1 LRLRALQILCK
12 YTAMQ
17 DYSIKRFSLLFIV
30 SICFLISCR
39 NNDNNVEVLSS
50 AHSVKIFR
58 YDSILDQWN
67 KAVDQITLR
76 DVQKEAPAFTDVYVH
91 QILALPRDSMVIK
104 QELQRMLQDTGFQKL
119 MEDVN
124 TEFPDLTKVENE
136 IGELLHNYTELFDV
150 SDTPKVYSFISGFVY
165 QCFVFDDIDQ
175 EGIGIGLDMFL
186 GADFPY
192 ARINPSNPAFSG
204 YLTQFYTQDYIVKK
218 VAEVLVE
225 DKLPSPQ
232 RSDFLSM
239 MIWGGK
245 KLFLID
251 ELMPFKSDDVVIEY
265 TPEQYQWCQENEAQ
279 MWDFFF
285 EKELF
290 YETDIRKFSKLI
302 GPAPSTPGMPSE
314 SPGRTANYMGWQIVK
329 KYMEEHPEITIRD
342 LMANQNAQKILD
354 DARFK
359 PRR

>member
-1 LRLRALQILCK
+1 
-12 YTAMQ
+12 MQ
-17 DYSIKRFSLLFIV
+17 DYSIKRFSLLFIAT
-30 SICFLISCR
+30 ICFLISCGPG
-39 NNDNNVEVLSS
+39 EKKIEELSS
-50 AHSVKIFR
+50 NHSISILR
-58 YDSILDQWN
+58 YDEILDQWS
-67 KAVDQITLR
+67 KKPAQINLQQVR
-76 DVQKEAPAFTDVYVH
+76 SDSPAFSDVYIH
-91 QILALPRDSMVIK
+91 QILALPRDSVIIR

-150 SDTPKVYSFISGFVY
+150 SDIPRVYSFISGFVY

-204 YLTQFYTQDYIVKK
+204 YLTQFYTQEFIVKK

-225 DKLPSPQ
+225 DKLPPPQ

-245 KLFLID
+245 KLYLID
-251 ELMPFKSDDVVIEY
+251 EMMPFKSDDVVIEY

-290 YETDIRKFSKLI
+290 YETDIRKFNKLI
-302 GPAPSTPGMPSE
+302 GPAPTTPGMPSE
-314 SPGRTANYMGWQIVK
+314 SPGRTANYIGWQIVK

-342 LMANQNAQKILD
+342 LMADQDAQKILD

>member
-1 LRLRALQILCK
+1 MIVTDSLD
-12 YTAMQ
+12 YPAMQ

-30 SICFLISCR
+30 TICFLISCGTS
-39 NNDNNVEVLSS
+39 DKTVEALSPE
-50 AHSVKIFR
+50 HSTSIFR
-58 YDSILDQWN
+58 YDEVLDQWS
-67 KAVDQITLR
+67 KTLNQVTLNE
-76 DVQKEAPAFTDVYVH
+76 VQKDAPAFTDVYIH
-91 QILALPRDSMVIK
+91 QILALPRDSAIIK
-104 QELQRMLQDTGFQKL
+104 QELRRMLQDTGFQIL

-124 TEFPDLTKVENE
+124 AEFADLTKVENE
-136 IGELLHNYTELFDV
+136 LGALLLNYTDLFDI
-150 SDTPKVYSFISGFVY
+150 SETPKIYSFISGFVY
-165 QCFVFDDIDQ
+165 QSFVFDDIEQ

-192 ARINPSNPAFSG
+192 AQINPSNPAFSR

-225 DKLPSPQ
+225 DKLHSPQ

-245 KLFLID
+245 KLYLID
-251 ELMPFKSDDVVIEY
+251 QLIPFKSDDVVIEY
-265 TPEQYQWCQENEAQ
+265 TPEQYEWCQKNESQ

-290 YETDIRKFSKLI
+290 YETDIRKFNKLI
-302 GPAPSTPGMPSE
+302 GPAPTTPGMPPE

-329 KYMEEHPEITIRD
+329 KYMEDHPEITIKD
-342 LMANQNAQKILD
+342 LITEQNAQKILD
-354 DARFK
+354 DARYK

>member
-1 LRLRALQILCK
+1 
-12 YTAMQ
+12 MQ
-17 DYSIKRFSLLFIV
+17 DYSIKPFSLLFIAT
-30 SICFLISCR
+30 ICILISCSTGEKK
-39 NNDNNVEVLSS
+39 VEAISS
-50 AHSVKIFR
+50 DHSINIYR
-58 YDSILDQWN
+58 YDEVLDQWSN
-67 KAVDQITLR
+67 NLEDFNLL
-76 DVQKEAPAFTDVYVH
+76 DVEKDSPAFTDVYIH
-91 QILALPRDSMVIK
+91 QILALPRDSVIIK
-104 QELQRMLQDTGFQKL
+104 QELTRMLQDTGFQKL

-124 TEFPDLTKVENE
+124 TEFRDLTKVENE
-136 IGELLHNYTELFDV
+136 IGELLHNYTKAYEV
-150 SDTPKVYSFISGFVY
+150 SETPKVYSFISGFVY
-165 QCFVFDDIDQ
+165 QCFVFDDIEQ

-204 YLTQFYTQDYIVKK
+204 YLTQFYTEDYIVKK

-245 KLFLID
+245 KLYLID
-251 ELMPFKSDDVVIEY
+251 ELIPFKSDDVVIEY
-265 TPEQYQWCQENEAQ
+265 TPEQYKWCQENEAE

-285 EKELF
+285 DKELF
-290 YETDIRKFSKLI
+290 YETDIRKFNKLI
-302 GPAPSTPGMPSE
+302 GPSPTTPGMPSE

-329 KYMEEHPEITIRD
+329 KYMADNPEITIED
-342 LMANQNAQKILD
+342 LITEQNAQKILD
-354 DARFK
+354 AARYK